1 MKDALVLPPPTP
13 PIAPAARWS
22 LTGCDPDLVLFIG
35 RFDRHKGGDLIIE
48 AFSKVSRNL
57 PRARLWFVGPDH
69 GLLDDQGKLWHL
81 EEFVRDRMPGALEAG
96 IVTLKGSQPFSVLN
110 EYRRKAMVNVVC
122 SRYETISRV
131 LIEAMSM
138 GCPLVAARAGGMTE
152 AFEEGVD
159 ALAHRPGDADDL
171 AAKIGMLLSDPE
183 RAAELG
189 RQAAAGCERRFYPDV
204 IVSRLI
210 DFYRDAI
217 ERTGSQKRGGAGIAW
232 MRRKIN
238 D

>member
-1 MKDALVLPPPTP
+1 M
-13 PIAPAARWS
+13 
-22 LTGCDPDLVLFIG
+22 LFIG

-48 AFSKVSRNL
+48 AFSKVSGIYE
-57 PRARLWFVGPDH
+57 ARLWFVGPDH

-159 ALAHRPGDADDL
+159 ALHTGRATPMTWPPRL
-171 AAKIGMLLSDPE
+171 A
-183 RAAELG
+183 
-189 RQAAAGCERRFYPDV
+189 CY
-204 IVSRLI
+204 
-210 DFYRDAI
+210 
-217 ERTGSQKRGGAGIAW
+217 
-232 MRRKIN
+232 
-238 D
+238 